1 MGRLGRLLSP
11 RSLAVVGGRPAELAL
26 EQCRRLGFD
35 GDLWPVHPTRA
46 LLDGIPCLPTLDDLP
61 GVPDAALVAVNR
73 YATCLL
79 YTSPSPRD

>member
-46 LLDGIPCLPTLDDLP
+46 LLDGIP
-61 GVPDAALVAVNR
+61 
-73 YATCLL
+73 
-79 YTSPSPRD
+79 